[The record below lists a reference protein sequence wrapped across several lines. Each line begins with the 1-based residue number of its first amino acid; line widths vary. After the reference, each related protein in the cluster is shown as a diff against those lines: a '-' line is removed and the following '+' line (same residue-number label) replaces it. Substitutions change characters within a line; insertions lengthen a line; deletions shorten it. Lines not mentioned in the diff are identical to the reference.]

1 MGKIKALLRSVF
13 RYRLISVFFIISQ
26 LVMFYAVF
34 GVLSIYNKAYAKET
48 DRLQSMY
55 KNRIQLDVT
64 VGNSQD
70 MFNYISNGVE
80 DGNMI
85 LGGKLSLS
93 YAQISANTRCEVIL
107 KSNEELPYKMVSGR
121 LPGSEPGDSGKR
133 LIAVGRYKYKDAYE
147 MDGKKY
153 VTLENEEYEICGV
166 IGSSTS
172 DYYDYKMVLNI
183 DCLGTN
189 VLKEI
194 CRKDSYMSPT
204 IYALFTLMFLIIL
217 ILRYSVI

>member
-13 RYRLISVFFIISQ
+13 RYRLISAFFIISQ

-85 LGGKLSLS
+85 LGGKLSHFHI
-93 YAQISANTRCEVIL
+93 AQISAKYEDA
-107 KSNEELPYKMVSGR
+107 R
-121 LPGSEPGDSGKR
+121 L
-133 LIAVGRYKYKDAYE
+133 
-147 MDGKKY
+147 
-153 VTLENEEYEICGV
+153 
-166 IGSSTS
+166 
-172 DYYDYKMVLNI
+172 
-183 DCLGTN
+183 
-189 VLKEI
+189 
-194 CRKDSYMSPT
+194 
-204 IYALFTLMFLIIL
+204 FLRVMRSFHI
-217 ILRYSVI
+217 RW